1 LIKKIK
7 RFVFGKRLPSWEYK
21 HQRLSKKIALA
32 VFSSD
37 SLSSVAYATE
47 EILLVLIAAGAAALA
62 YSLPISLVIIGLLW
76 ILITSY
82 RQTIKAYPKGGGA
95 YIVAKDN
102 LGKYAS
108 LFAGGALM
116 WAYILTVAV
125 SVAAGVAALTSAFP
139 TLLPYKV
146 ILALVALVLITV
158 LNLKGTKE
166 SGIIFAIPTYFFI
179 AIFFFMIIVG
189 FIKYFTGQI
198 VPMPMETIPVI
209 SGLTLFMLFR
219 AFSSGSAALTGIEAV
234 SDGVPA
240 FKKPES
246 ENARKTLLI
255 MAVIL
260 TILFFGITFLSLQ
273 YNIVPH
279 HDRTVVSVLAQ
290 NIFGNNMFFYIVQ
303 TFTMLILFL
312 AANTGFADFP
322 RLSFFLAKDKFLPN
336 QFTQLGERLVFT
348 NGILFLTAASA
359 ALIIVFKGSV
369 HNLIPLYAVGVFT
382 TFTLSQTG
390 MVKRSFRLKDKGW
403 KKKALINSIGAVMT
417 FIALIVSAIT
427 KFVDGAW
434 VIIILI
440 LVWVFVFLK
449 IESHYKK
456 LANQLSVSKLKKPL
470 KLKSEKHMMIVLVP
484 SFHKGIIKSLR
495 FAKSFCKDVK
505 AIHVDL
511 SGAQKEKLLFKWK
524 QFKPDIDLII
534 LDSPYRVIT
543 EVVMNYI
550 DEIEKKNP
558 GIDVTL
564 VIPEFVPKKFWHH
577 LLHNQTSLRL
587 KTAIHFR
594 KRTSYISIQYHLTE

>member
-1 LIKKIK
+1 MIKKIK
-7 RFVFGKRLPSWEYK
+7 RFVIGKRLPSWEYK

-47 EILLVLIAAGAAALA
+47 EILLVLMAAGTVALG
-62 YSLPISLVIIGLLW
+62 YSIYISLVIIALLW

-139 TLLPYKV
+139 ILLPYRV
-146 ILALVALVLITV
+146 ILALIALVFISI

-166 SGIIFAIPTYFFI
+166 SGIIFSIPTYLFI
-179 AIFFFMIIVG
+179 ITFFFMIVVG

-198 VPMPMETIPVI
+198 VPMPSEALPVI
-209 SGLTLFMLFR
+209 SGLSLFMLFR

-246 ENARKTLLI
+246 ENARITLLI

-273 YNIVPH
+273 YNIIPH
-279 HDRTVVSVLAQ
+279 HDKTVVSVLAQ
-290 NIFGNNMFFYIVQ
+290 NIFGNSLFYYVIQ
-303 TFTMLILFL
+303 AFTMLILFL

-336 QFTQLGERLVFT
+336 QFKQLGERLVFT
-348 NGILFLTAASA
+348 NGILFLAAA
-359 ALIIVFKGSV
+359 AAVLIIVFKGSV

-382 TFTLSQTG
+382 TFTISQAG
-390 MVKRSFRLKDKGW
+390 MVKRSFRLRDKGW

-417 FIALIVSAIT
+417 FIALIISAIT
-427 KFVDGAW
+427 KFVEGAW

-440 LVWVFVFLK
+440 LLWVFVFIK
-449 IESHYKK
+449 IEGHYKK
-456 LANQLSVSKLKKPL
+456 LANQLSVAKLKKPI

-484 SFHKGIIKSLR
+484 SFHKGIIKAIR
-495 FAKSFCKDVK
+495 FAKSFCKNVK
-505 AIHVDL
+505 AIHVDI
-511 SGAQKEKLLFKWK
+511 SGAEKEKLLLKWK
-524 QFKPDIDLII
+524 KFKPDIDLII
-534 LDSPYRVIT
+534 IDSPYRVIT
-543 EVVMNYI
+543 EVVMDYL
-550 DEIEKKNP
+550 DKIEKEDKNL
-558 GIDVTL
+558 DVTL
-564 VIPEFVPKKFWHH
+564 VIPEFVPKKFWEH
-577 LLHNQTSLRL
+577 LLHNQTGLGL

-594 KRTSYISIQYHLTE
+594 KRTSYISIQYHLDE